1 MARPFPWTLA
11 GKRRGQIH
19 SKTQGQERVLSDQI
33 AALEAGDLL
42 LRSSEV
48 GRNLAA
54 QQLQGKGVDRANSRL
69 VGLGGPRIR
78 HGTCAGS

>member
-1 MARPFPWTLA
+1 MVRSVAWSLAR
-11 GKRRGQIH
+11 KCRGQDDPE
-19 SKTQGQERVLSDQI
+19 TQGQERVLSDQI